1 MLRSTTRFVA
11 LYALLRWL
19 KPRWIR
25 LVFLVISLVLI
36 SYSHSEYI
44 RYVEITAD
52 PTSLA
57 FSYQLKYS
65 LTVIVLASFLISLK
79 FMPSKNISK
88 SDSKKLTSRKKS
100 VNMDD
105 GFDFLRDTKELDSRS
120 DKILKK

>member
-1 MLRSTTRFVA
+1 MLQSFTRFVA
-11 LYALLRWL
+11 LYAVLRWL
-19 KPRWIR
+19 KPRWLR
-25 LVFLVISLVLI
+25 LVILIISLILI

-57 FSYQLKYS
+57 FAYQLKYA
-65 LTVIVLASFLISLK
+65 LTVIVLVSFLISLK
-79 FMPSKNISK
+79 FMPSKNLSK

-105 GFDFLRDTKELDSRS
+105 GFDFLRDKKELDSRS
-120 DKILKK
+120 DKILKQ

>member
-1 MLRSTTRFVA
+1 MLRSATGFVA

-19 KPRWIR
+19 KPRWVR
-25 LVFLVISLVLI
+25 LAFLVISLVLI

-57 FSYQLKYS
+57 FSYQLKYA
-65 LTVIVLASFLISLK
+65 LIVIVLVSFSISLK

-100 VNMDD
+100 VNMND
-105 GFDFLRDTKELDSRS
+105 GFDFLRDKKELDSRS

>member
-1 MLRSTTRFVA
+1 MLRSATRFVA

-19 KPRWIR
+19 KPRWVR
-25 LVFLVISLVLI
+25 LAFLVISLVLI

-65 LTVIVLASFLISLK
+65 LIVIVLVSFSISLK

-88 SDSKKLTSRKKS
+88 SDSKKLTSRKES

-105 GFDFLRDTKELDSRS
+105 GFDFLRDKKELDSRS

>member
-36 SYSHSEYI
+36 SYSHSEYL

-57 FSYQLKYS
+57 FSYQLKYA
-65 LTVIVLASFLISLK
+65 LTVIVFVSFLISLR

-88 SDSKKLTSRKKS
+88 SESKKLTFRTKS
-100 VNMDD
+100 VDMDD
-105 GFDFLRDTKELDSRS
+105 GFDFLRDKKELTSRA

>member
-1 MLRSTTRFVA
+1 MLRSATRFVA
-11 LYALLRWL
+11 LYTLLRWL
-19 KPRWIR
+19 KPRWVR
-25 LVFLVISLVLI
+25 LAFLVSSLVLI

-57 FSYQLKYS
+57 FSYQLKYA
-65 LTVIVLASFLISLK
+65 LTVSVLVSFLISLK

>member
-1 MLRSTTRFVA
+1 MLRSATRLVV
-11 LYALLRWL
+11 LYAILRWL
-19 KPRWIR
+19 KPRWLR
-25 LVFLVISLVLI
+25 LAFLIISLVLI

-57 FSYQLKYS
+57 FSYQLKYA
-65 LTVIVLASFLISLK
+65 LTVIVLVSFLISLK
-79 FMPSKNISK
+79 FMPSKNLSK

-105 GFDFLRDTKELDSRS
+105 GFDFLRDKKELDSRS
-120 DKILKK
+120 DKILKQ

>member
-1 MLRSTTRFVA
+1 MLRSATRLVV
-11 LYALLRWL
+11 LYAILRWL

-25 LVFLVISLVLI
+25 LAFLVISLVLI

-57 FSYQLKYS
+57 FAYQLKYA
-65 LTVIVLASFLISLK
+65 LTVIVLVSFLISLR
-79 FMPSKNISK
+79 FMPSKAAGAKGKQNSK
-88 SDSKKLTSRKKS
+88 IVTADSAH
-100 VNMDD
+100 DD
-105 GFDFLRDTKELDSRS
+105 GFDFLRGKKELDSRS

>member
-1 MLRSTTRFVA
+1 MLRSATRLVV
-11 LYALLRWL
+11 LYAILRWL
-19 KPRWIR
+19 KPRWVR
-25 LVFLVISLVLI
+25 LAFLVISLVLI

-57 FSYQLKYS
+57 FSYQLKYA
-65 LTVIVLASFLISLK
+65 LIVIVLVSFLISLK
-79 FMPSKNISK
+79 FMPSKNLSK

-105 GFDFLRDTKELDSRS
+105 GFDFLRDKKELDSRS
-120 DKILKK
+120 DKILKQ

>member
-1 MLRSTTRFVA
+1 MLRSATRFVA

-19 KPRWIR
+19 KPRWVR
-25 LVFLVISLVLI
+25 LAFLVISLVLI

-57 FSYQLKYS
+57 FSYQLKYA
-65 LTVIVLASFLISLK
+65 LTLIVLVSFLISLR
-79 FMPSKNISK
+79 FMPSKNTSK
-88 SDSKKLTSRKKS
+88 SESQKLTSRKES

-105 GFDFLRDTKELDSRS
+105 GFDFLRDKKELDSRS

>member
-1 MLRSTTRFVA
+1 MLRSATRFVA

-19 KPRWIR
+19 KPRWVR
-25 LVFLVISLVLI
+25 LAFLVISLVLI

-57 FSYQLKYS
+57 FSYQLKYA
-65 LTVIVLASFLISLK
+65 LTVIVLVSFLISLK

-88 SDSKKLTSRKKS
+88 SDSKKLTFRTRL
-100 VNMDD
+100 VDMDD
-105 GFDFLRDTKELDSRS
+105 GFDFLRNKKELDSRS

>member
-1 MLRSTTRFVA
+1 MLRSATRLVV
-11 LYALLRWL
+11 LYAILRWL

-25 LVFLVISLVLI
+25 LAFLVISLVLI

-57 FSYQLKYS
+57 FSYQLKYA
-65 LTVIVLASFLISLK
+65 LIVIVLVSFLISLK
-79 FMPSKNISK
+79 FMPSKNLSK

-105 GFDFLRDTKELDSRS
+105 GFDFLRDKKELDSRS

>member
-1 MLRSTTRFVA
+1 MLRSATRFVA

-19 KPRWIR
+19 KPRWVR
-25 LVFLVISLVLI
+25 LAFLVISLVLI

-57 FSYQLKYS
+57 FSYQLKYA
-65 LTVIVLASFLISLK
+65 LTVIMLVSFLISLK
-79 FMPSKNISK
+79 FMSSKNISK
-88 SDSKKLTSRKKS
+88 SDSKKLTSRKES

-105 GFDFLRDTKELDSRS
+105 GFDFLRDKKELDSRS

>member
-1 MLRSTTRFVA
+1 MLRSATRFVA
-11 LYALLRWL
+11 LYAILRWL
-19 KPRWIR
+19 KPRWVR
-25 LVFLVISLVLI
+25 LAFLVISLVLI

-57 FSYQLKYS
+57 FSYQLKYA
-65 LTVIVLASFLISLK
+65 LIVIVLVSFVISLK

-88 SDSKKLTSRKKS
+88 LDSKKLTSRKKS

-105 GFDFLRDTKELDSRS
+105 GFDFLRDKKELDSRS

>member
-1 MLRSTTRFVA
+1 MLRSATRFVA

-19 KPRWIR
+19 KPRWVR
-25 LVFLVISLVLI
+25 LAFLVISLVLI

-57 FSYQLKYS
+57 FSYQLKYA
-65 LTVIVLASFLISLK
+65 LIVIVFVSFSISLK
-79 FMPSKNISK
+79 FMPSKNISR

-105 GFDFLRDTKELDSRS
+105 GFDFLRDKKELDSRS

>member
-1 MLRSTTRFVA
+1 MLTRFVA

-19 KPRWIR
+19 KPRWLR
-25 LVFLVISLVLI
+25 LAFLLISLVLI

-57 FSYQLKYS
+57 FSYQLKYA
-65 LTVIVLASFLISLK
+65 LTVIVLVSFLISLK

-88 SDSKKLTSRKKS
+88 SDSKKLTSRKES

-105 GFDFLRDTKELDSRS
+105 GFDFLRDKKELDSRS

>member
-1 MLRSTTRFVA
+1 MLRSATRFVA

-19 KPRWIR
+19 KPRWVR
-25 LVFLVISLVLI
+25 LAFLVISLVLI

-57 FSYQLKYS
+57 FSYQLKYA
-65 LTVIVLASFLISLK
+65 LTVIVLVSFLISLR
-79 FMPSKNISK
+79 FMPSKNTSK
-88 SDSKKLTSRKKS
+88 SESQKLTFRTKS
-100 VNMDD
+100 VDMDD
-105 GFDFLRDTKELDSRS
+105 GFDFLRDKKELDSRS

>member
-1 MLRSTTRFVA
+1 MLRSATRFVA
-11 LYALLRWL
+11 LYAILRWL
-19 KPRWIR
+19 KPRWVR
-25 LVFLVISLVLI
+25 LAFLVISLVLI

-57 FSYQLKYS
+57 FSYQLKYA
-65 LTVIVLASFLISLK
+65 LIVIVLVSFSISLK
-79 FMPSKNISK
+79 FMPSKNISR

-105 GFDFLRDTKELDSRS
+105 GFDFLRDKKELDSRS

>member
-1 MLRSTTRFVA
+1 MLRSTARYVA

-25 LVFLVISLVLI
+25 LAFLVISLVLI
-36 SYSHSEYI
+36 SYSHSEYL

-57 FSYQLKYS
+57 FSYQLKYA
-65 LTVIVLASFLISLK
+65 LTVIVLVSFLISLK
-79 FMPSKNISK
+79 FMSSKNLSK
-88 SDSKKLTSRKKS
+88 SDRKKLTTRKKS

-105 GFDFLRDTKELDSRS
+105 GFDFLRDKKELDSRS

>member
-1 MLRSTTRFVA
+1 MLRSATRLVV
-11 LYALLRWL
+11 LYAILRWL

-25 LVFLVISLVLI
+25 LAFLVISLVLI

-57 FSYQLKYS
+57 FSYQLKYA
-65 LTVIVLASFLISLK
+65 LIVIVLVSFLISLK

-105 GFDFLRDTKELDSRS
+105 GFDFLRDKKELDSRS
-120 DKILKK
+120 DKILKQ

>member
-1 MLRSTTRFVA
+1 MLRSATRLVV
-11 LYALLRWL
+11 LYAILRWL

-25 LVFLVISLVLI
+25 LAFLVISLVLI

-57 FSYQLKYS
+57 FSYQLKYA
-65 LTVIVLASFLISLK
+65 LIVIVLVSFLISLK

-105 GFDFLRDTKELDSRS
+105 GFDFLRDKKELDSRS

>member
-57 FSYQLKYS
+57 FSYQLKYA
-65 LTVIVLASFLISLK
+65 LTVIVFVSFLISLR

-88 SDSKKLTSRKKS
+88 SESKKLTFRTKS
-100 VNMDD
+100 VDMDD
-105 GFDFLRDTKELDSRS
+105 GFDFLRDKKELTSRA

>member
-1 MLRSTTRFVA
+1 MLRSATRFVA
-11 LYALLRWL
+11 LYAILRWL
-19 KPRWIR
+19 KPRWVR
-25 LVFLVISLVLI
+25 LAFLVISLVLI

-57 FSYQLKYS
+57 FSYQLKYA
-65 LTVIVLASFLISLK
+65 LIVIVLVSFLISLK
-79 FMPSKNISK
+79 FMPSTNISK

-105 GFDFLRDTKELDSRS
+105 GFDFLRDKKELDSRS

>member
-1 MLRSTTRFVA
+1 MLRSAALFIA
-11 LYALLRWL
+11 LYAVLRWL
-19 KPRWIR
+19 KPRWVR
-25 LVFLVISLVLI
+25 LAFLVISLVLI

-57 FSYQLKYS
+57 FSYQLKYA
-65 LTVIVLASFLISLK
+65 LIVIVLVSFSISLK
-79 FMPSKNISK
+79 FMPSKNISR

-100 VNMDD
+100 VHMDD
-105 GFDFLRDTKELDSRS
+105 GFDFLRDKKQLDSRS